1 VTGRPDRLTWLGHS
15 TAVIDLDGVRL
26 VTDPVVTGRIAH
38 LRRVSGQAALPGG
51 VDAALVSHLHHDHLH
66 GPSLRRLAPARVVTP
81 RGAGRHL
88 RRSAAEII
96 ELDEGDEAA
105 VGALRIRAVHAEH
118 DGRRGP
124 GRRAVPALGYVVRGT
139 RAVYFAGDT
148 GLFPAM
154 AGLAAERLDVALL
167 PVWGWGPTLGRGLH
181 MDPLRAAESLRRI
194 RPRAAVPI
202 HWGTYWPHAM
212 GRIFPERLVE
222 PPAAFAEYAAELA
235 PDVRVLPTAVGS
247 PVGWLP

>member
-1 VTGRPDRLTWLGHS
+1 
-15 TAVIDLDGVRL
+15 
-26 VTDPVVTGRIAH
+26 
-38 LRRVSGQAALPGG
+38 

-66 GPSLRRLAPARVVTP
+66 GPSLRRLAPARVVAP

-88 RRSAAEII
+88 RRGAAEVI
-96 ELDEGDEAA
+96 ELDEGGEVA

-167 PVWGWGPTLGRGLH
+167 PVWGWGPGLGPGHL
-181 MDPLRAAESLRRI
+181 DPESAAEALALLRPAR
-194 RPRAAVPI
+194 AVPI
-202 HWGTYWPHAM
+202 HWGTYAPAWTRRA
-212 GRIFPERLVE
+212 R
-222 PPAAFAEYAAELA
+222 PAAFLTDPPHEFARHAARLA
-235 PDVRVLPTAVGS
+235 PGVEVVVLAPGESMPLGA
-247 PVGWLP
+247 